1 MYPKDMALW
10 ILIMPSIAVFN
21 SYLGFSV
28 PLFSNFYTSVAMNS
42 PYASDTSKRNPTSTF
57 KPLINLIDDILA
69 PDEVLISIKRN

>member
-1 MYPKDMALW
+1 MYPEDMALR

-28 PLFSNFYTSVAMNS
+28 PLFSSFYTSVALHS
-42 PYASDTSKRNPTSTF
+42 PYASDTSKGNPTLTF
-57 KPLINLIDDILA
+57 KPLFNLIDDILT